1 MTIKIYAHNPH
12 SEGAKNLA
20 EALGVRRIKH
30 EGSTWRP
37 RLGDKVVNWGGSQI
51 PDFQGVNVAIINP
64 PTFVRRTSNKLTFFE
79 IMDGANEDDPRIPA
93 YCTNIDHARRWIQ
106 EGHKVVCRTLL
117 TSHSGNGIVIAEME
131 DQLVQ
136 APLYTRYVKKQA
148 EYRVHIVRGRVIDV
162 QRKIRDPDN
171 TPTDWHV
178 RSHANGFIFVRGSA
192 PPPDDVTTQC
202 LRAFRA
208 SGLDFGAVDVIINR
222 AGEAFVLEIN
232 TAPGLTGTTVT
243 NYADA
248 FRREFF

>member
-37 RLGDKVVNWGGSQI
+37 RMGDKVVNWGSRNL
-51 PDFQGVNVAIINP
+51 PDVHPAEVINNVHSVAL
-64 PTFVRRTSNKLTFFE
+64 VSNKLSFFNEMAPTELGVNIPTFTTE
-79 IMDGANEDDPRIPA
+79 RAVAAN
-93 YCTNIDHARRWIQ
+93 WIR
-106 EGHKVVCRTLL
+106 EHGWKMVCRTLL
-117 TSHSGNGIVIAEME
+117 TSHSGNGIVIAETE

-162 QRKIRDPDN
+162 QRKIRDPEN

-208 SGLDFGAVDVIINR
+208 SGLDFAAIDVIVDRNGL
-222 AGEAFVLEIN
+222 AYVLEAN

-248 FRREFF
+248 FRREFFD